1 MTLND
6 FAKIC
11 LSSDG
16 SGAYIYVFE
25 YESSFCDFIAGDK
38 YSEVLCTLHSSHIAI
53 AYLAPEIANAK
64 VLNFCA
70 TAKDALAVWID
81 TGMESVAIRRRA
93 SDDQDI

>member
-25 YESSFCDFIAGDK
+25 YEGSFCDFIAGDK
-38 YSEVLCTLHSSHIAI
+38 CAEVLCTLHSSHIAI
-53 AYLAPEIANAK
+53 AYLAPEIANAT

-70 TAKDALAVWID
+70 TAKDAIAVWIN
-81 TGMESVAIRRRA
+81 TGMEAVAIRR
-93 SDDQDI
+93 